1 MAFFVVFAWYTALA
15 GKLLAVWRLSASG
28 IYKRLPFLFIYFLFS
43 LIQHTG
49 FSFIWLHNSL
59 YRTWFVRTEPFML
72 AVDYAMVVSLYW
84 AIAEFFPRFRVAGTV
99 VLSIVS
105 VGGALAAYL
114 TRALGAPSHEWE
126 AAWQTVVICQRGV
139 GVVLIAVLAAAR
151 LLTGMQRLFPI
162 RECARRAADIML
174 LHGIVFVWG
183 GATFS
188 SLAGAR
194 YPNVQFLLGIMGS
207 LVTSVLC
214 AVFLTRETDV
224 CSVPEPQAAP
234 DNREDLVRTLDGL
247 QSYARMLDQ
256 QQ

>member
-1 MAFFVVFAWYTALA
+1 MVLLGLIAWYAALA
-15 GKLLAVWRLSASG
+15 GKLLVVWRLFASG

-49 FSFIWLHNSL
+49 FSFILRRGAL
-59 YRTWFVRTEPFML
+59 YQAWYVRTEPFML
-72 AVDYAMVVSLYW
+72 ALDYAMVVSLYW

-105 VGGALAAYL
+105 AGGALAAYL
-114 TRALGAPSHEWE
+114 TRIMVAPSHEWE
-126 AAWQTVVICQRGV
+126 TAWQTIVIFQRSV

-162 RECARRAADIML
+162 RVCARRAADIML

-183 GATFS
+183 VATFS

-194 YPNVQFLLGIMGS
+194 YSFVAFLLGLAGS
-207 LVTSVLC
+207 IVTSVLC
-214 AVFLTRETDV
+214 AAFLTRESDV
-224 CSVPEPQAAP
+224 CSVPQPHAAP
-234 DNREDLVRTLDGL
+234 AGTEDLARTLEGL
-247 QSYARMLDQ
+247 RGYARMLDQ
-256 QQ
+256 KQ

>member
-1 MAFFVVFAWYTALA
+1 VFLLATFAWYLALA
-15 GKLLAVWRLSASG
+15 GKLVAVWRLFASG

-49 FSFIWLHNSL
+49 FSFILLRGPL
-59 YRTWFVRTEPFML
+59 YQAWYVRTEPFML
-72 AVDYAMVVSLYW
+72 ALDYAMVVSLYW

-99 VLSIVS
+99 VLSVVS

-114 TRALGAPSHEWE
+114 TRAIGAPTHQWE
-126 AAWQTVVICQRGV
+126 AAWQTIMICQRSV

-162 RECARRAADIML
+162 RVCARRAADIML

-183 GATFS
+183 MATLRS
-188 SLAGAR
+188 LTGSRYAIVPYLLGLAGS
-194 YPNVQFLLGIMGS
+194 V
-207 LVTSVLC
+207 VTSVLSTL
-214 AVFLTRETDV
+214 FLTRETDV
-224 CSVPEPQAAP
+224 CSVPAPQSAP
-234 DNREDLVRTLDGL
+234 AGTEDLARTLEGL
-247 QSYARMLDQ
+247 QGYARMLDQ